1 MEAKIILIRH
11 GESLGNANK
20 LYVGHTD
27 VDLTEDGYEQARD
40 AAEYFKNEKISA
52 VYSSDLKRAYETAR
66 LHAEMRSL
74 PVITSKELR
83 EVFVGI
89 WEGVHVDE
97 VVERWPIEFGV
108 DWRIKFGTCVP
119 PEGEAVCKAG
129 KRMHEKLLSIAKE
142 ADGKIIVASH
152 GASIRAFW
160 CFLAGIE
167 PEKWGEFAPFP
178 SNASA
183 TFIGFD
189 GERLVPIKY
198 AFDEYV
204 KNKTYVI

>member
-1 MEAKIILIRH
+1 VETKIILIRH
-11 GESLGNANK
+11 GESLGNALK
-20 LYVGHTD
+20 LYIGHTD
-27 VDLTEDGYEQARD
+27 VDLSEDGYEQARD

-66 LHAEMRSL
+66 LNAEMRSL
-74 PVITSKELR
+74 PVITSRELR

-97 VVERWPIEFGV
+97 VTERWPIEFGV
-108 DWRIKFGTCVP
+108 DWKIKFGTCVP
-119 PEGEAVCKAG
+119 PEGEPVYEAG
-129 KRMHEKLLSIAKE
+129 KRMHERLLSIAKE
-142 ADGKIIVASH
+142 NKGTVIVASH
-152 GASIRAFW
+152 AAAIRAFW
-160 CFLAGIE
+160 CYLGGAA

-189 GERLVPIKY
+189 GERLIPIRY
-198 AFDEYV
+198 AFDDYV
-204 KNKTYVI
+204 KNKTYVN